1 LDPAARLLRPFFGAL
16 HAEALVAVDPTRARR
31 VLDEAALTMEMTGE
45 RLFEPELHRVRAAVA
60 EAEGRDED
68 AEQARA
74 AARAAAERQGL
85 TYLAHRQSRPA
96 PR

>member
-1 LDPAARLLRPFFGAL
+1 
-16 HAEALVAVDPTRARR
+16 
-31 VLDEAALTMEMTGE
+31 MEMTGE